1 MRARSVIASGSAVLL
16 ALAVIGL
23 LAAAPA
29 EAAAYRYWTYWKG
42 AASGWTFAT
51 AGPATTVPADG
62 SVEGW
67 RFAVSTQA
75 GRPGD
80 RPGPAPDFATICGSA
95 TAPAGSKRVALV
107 VDPGPAA
114 IAPAGQSPAT
124 PLTTCVVAPAEATGY
139 QVLRSM
145 TTVRTDAGLICGISG
160 YPVEECAPV
169 VDDAELAA
177 AAAAAPAPSAAP
189 SASGAAP
196 ATNAAMPAAATPGG
210 DSGTPW
216 ATIAVGGLL
225 LVFAGVGAYRYRFRD
240 RSSGDA

>member
-16 ALAVIGL
+16 ALALIGL

-29 EAAAYRYWTYWKG
+29 QAAAYRYWTYWQG

-67 RFAVSTQA
+67 RFAVTTQA

-80 RPGPAPDFATICGSA
+80 RPGTAPDFATICGTA
-95 TAPAGSKRVALV
+95 TARAGSKRVALV
-107 VDPGPAA
+107 VDPGPAS

-160 YPVEECAPV
+160 YPVDECAPV

-177 AAAAAPAPSAAP
+177 AAAAASAPSANG
-189 SASGAAP
+189 ASP
-196 ATNAAMPAAATPGG
+196 PTNAAMPAAATPGG

-225 LVFAGVGAYRYRFRD
+225 LVLAGVGAYRYRFRD
-240 RSSGDA
+240 RSSAHA